1 MWRQL
6 QLPFDAA
13 SFNRFKYT
21 LTFAHP
27 LTRGHRNISHFS
39 ALTRVHTDTTLCT
52 QVRKMLPRELRRER
66 PLQIS
71 ICDTFT
77 GPARSPVPRARP
89 ARTHTPAADTS
100 APTRAWVSR
109 RGGRPVGP
117 LQTDTR
123 SDGACSLFHRSP
135 GTGVIS
141 MQRSSGFSPALHFL
155 EIKSVG
161 IQGQNITKLLGFGGR
176 II

>member
-13 SFNRFKYT
+13 SFNHFKYT

-39 ALTRVHTDTTLCT
+39 ALTRIHTDTTLCT
-52 QVRKMLPRELRRER
+52 QVRKMLSRELRRER
-66 PLQIS
+66 PQQIS
-71 ICDTFT
+71 IREMFT
-77 GPARSPVPRARP
+77 DPERSPVPRVRP
-89 ARTHTPAADTS
+89 ARMHTPAAGTS

-109 RGGRPVGP
+109 RDGRPVDP

-135 GTGVIS
+135 GTEVIE
-141 MQRSSGFSPALHFL
+141 M
-155 EIKSVG
+155 
-161 IQGQNITKLLGFGGR
+161 
-176 II
+176 